1 MGEYEGII
9 EADANITKAGNKYA
23 YIIIKHPMM
32 GEQGEFIRTEYTM
45 NINIQMDAVMKFI
58 NASFVEEGTTGI
70 RDNVVFSLLR
80 DSGEVDTDTNGWQV
94 DPYDKEYT
102 VGFLMNLSERSCYDN
117 FQKGKVLY

>member
-1 MGEYEGII
+1 
-9 EADANITKAGNKYA
+9 
-23 YIIIKHPMM
+23 
-32 GEQGEFIRTEYTM
+32 
-45 NINIQMDAVMKFI
+45 MDAVMKFI

-80 DSGEVDTDTNGWQV
+80 DSGEVDTDMNGWQV